1 MLKELSEMVGVS
13 GGETEVREFIKRQIK
28 RSVSEIFEDTYGNL
42 IVKRGKKTL
51 PNIMLAAH
59 MDEVGMVITG
69 IEKDGLL
76 RFKTIGI
83 PSRVLLAKR
92 VLIGEKK
99 ICGII
104 GHKPIHLTRDEDR
117 GKLPEIK
124 DLFIDIGAK
133 KNIVARTL
141 ITIGDVGTFDTAF
154 REQNGIIFGKALDNR
169 IGCYILIKLIQ
180 QTDLPI
186 YYAFTVQEEAGLR
199 GARIAGY
206 RVSPHIAF
214 AVDTTA
220 SAEWPLDKDL
230 SQSPQIGKGPVITIA
245 DRSVICDTR
254 LVSLL
259 VDTAH
264 ENKIKYQFKQPM
276 VGGTDAGPMHLARE
290 GARSAVMSIPAR
302 YIHSPLS
309 IASRADIENGITLL
323 ACSIQKILKNGDI
336 WN

>member
-1 MLKELSEMVGVS
+1 MLKELSEMIGVS
-13 GGETEVREFIKRQIK
+13 GGEGEVREFIKRTIK
-28 RSVSEIFEDTYGNL
+28 RSVSEVFEDGYGNL
-42 IVKRGKKTL
+42 IVHKGKKDL
-51 PNIMLAAH
+51 PKIMLAAH
-59 MDEVGMVITG
+59 MDEVGIVITG

-92 VLIGEKK
+92 VVIGKKK

-104 GHKPIHLTRDEDR
+104 GHKPVHLTKDEDKE
-117 GKLPEIK
+117 KLPEIK

-133 KNIVARTL
+133 TNKIAGTL
-141 ITIGDVGTFDTAF
+141 ITIGDAGTFDTAF
-154 REQNGIIFGKALDNR
+154 REQDGVIFGKAFDNR
-169 IGCYILIKLIQ
+169 IGCYILIQLILT
-180 QTDLPI
+180 TDLPI

-206 RVSPHIAF
+206 RVSPHVALAI
-214 AVDTTA
+214 DTTA
-220 SAEWPLDKDL
+220 SAEWPIEKDL
-230 SQSPQIGKGPVITIA
+230 SQSPGIGKGPVITIA
-245 DRSVICDTR
+245 DRSVICDSE

-259 VDTAH
+259 ADTAQK
-264 ENKIKYQFKQPM
+264 NNIPYQFKQPM
-276 VGGTDAGPMHLARE
+276 IGGTDAGPMHLARE

-309 IASRADIENGITLL
+309 IAARTDIESGITLL
-323 ACSIQKILKNGDI
+323 ACSIQKILGNGNL